1 VGRQRKGG
9 RRLVPAVFER
19 RREKGVKSPG
29 MRSSGGVADFVA
41 AIVAADGGRTMV
53 VPSPFCASGVV

>member
-1 VGRQRKGG
+1 VGRRRKGG

-19 RREKGVKSPG
+19 REKGAKSPG